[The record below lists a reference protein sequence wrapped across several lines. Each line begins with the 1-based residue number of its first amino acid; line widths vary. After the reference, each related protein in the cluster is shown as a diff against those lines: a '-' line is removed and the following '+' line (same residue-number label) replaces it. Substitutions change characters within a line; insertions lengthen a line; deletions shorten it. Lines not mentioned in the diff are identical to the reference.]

1 MLYKAKE
8 LLEEEGNKEEEKGE
22 EGINRSIEV
31 ILKSIEDRLIKIKK
45 RGRP

>member
-1 MLYKAKE
+1 MLYDAKE
-8 LLEEEGNKEEEKGE
+8 LLEEGGNKKEEKGE
-22 EGINRSIEV
+22 EETNRPTKI